1 MATGYYLVQGDKT
14 SCGGKITGGTAD
26 HQLYGSPVACEGDT
40 VTCGKKHSGNY
51 KIKGGIPG
59 DIVNGRLMAGTQHST
74 STCPCKAH
82 FTASVTTD
90 TYE

>member
-26 HQLYGSPVACEGDT
+26 HQLPGNAAACEGDP
-40 VTCGKKHSGNY
+40 VTCGKHAGTY
-51 KIKGGIPG
+51 KITGGIPG
-59 DIVNGRLMAGTQHST
+59 DIVHDRHMAGTLHST

-82 FTASVTTD
+82 FIPSVTTD

>member
-14 SCGGKITGGTAD
+14 SCGGKITGGAAD
-26 HQLYGSPVACEGDT
+26 HQLYGSPAACEGDT
-40 VTCGKKHSGNY
+40 VTCGKHPGTY
-51 KIKGGIPG
+51 HITGGIPA
-59 DIVNGRLMAGTQHST
+59 DILHDRLMAGTQHST

-82 FTASVTTD
+82 FTPSVTTD

>member
-26 HQLYGSPVACEGDT
+26 HQLYGSPVACEGDP
-40 VTCGKKHSGNY
+40 VTCGQHAGTY
-51 KIKGGIPG
+51 KITGGSPC
-59 DIVNGRLMAGTQHST
+59 DVVHGRLMAGTLHST
-74 STCPCKAH
+74 STCPCKAR

-90 TYE
+90 TYK